1 MIKREYGDYL
11 QDIFDSINDID
22 KFISEMSFD
31 EFTHD
36 KKTLNAVVRSI
47 EIIGE
52 ATKKIPKSITAKYH
66 NIPWKKIAGSRD
78 VLSHS
83 YYDVDIEL
91 VWETVKKD
99 IPRLKKEIQ
108 KILNA
113 G

>member
-1 MIKREYGDYL
+1 MKKNPKIFLLHIVESITQIDRYTKKL
-11 QDIFDSINDID
+11 TKTKFLKNTQIQD
-22 KFISEMSFD
+22 
-31 EFTHD
+31 
-36 KKTLNAVVRSI
+36 AVIRRL

-52 ATKKIPKSITAKYH
+52 AVKNVSPEIRKRHSF
-66 NIPWKKIAGSRD
+66 IPWKKIAGSRD